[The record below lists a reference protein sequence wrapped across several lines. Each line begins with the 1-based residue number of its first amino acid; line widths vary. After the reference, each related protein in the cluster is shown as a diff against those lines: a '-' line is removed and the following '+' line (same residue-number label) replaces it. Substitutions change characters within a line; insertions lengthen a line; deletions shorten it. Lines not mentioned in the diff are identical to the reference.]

1 MVRDCWICDRP
12 AENPQLLYR
21 GAVICGQCQE
31 RLCKALGGPPGKSA
45 AALRAFYHAI
55 DKRLKKLDEKTE

>member
-12 AENPQLLYR
+12 AENPHLLHR

-31 RLCKALGGPPGKSA
+31 RFCKALVGSPGERA
-45 AALRAFYHAI
+45 AALRAFSDAI
-55 DKRLKKLDEKTE
+55 DKRLKELDEKAE